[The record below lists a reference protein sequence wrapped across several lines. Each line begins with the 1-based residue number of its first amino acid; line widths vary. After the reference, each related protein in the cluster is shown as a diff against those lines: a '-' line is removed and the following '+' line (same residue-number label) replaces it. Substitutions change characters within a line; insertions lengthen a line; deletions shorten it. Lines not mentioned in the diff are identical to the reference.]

1 MVNKHPMI
9 TRSKSLKENE
19 SILNNDKI
27 IDKTINDEL
36 DEHGNLKDFI
46 VYDGNTLKK
55 DISYHLNS
63 LKKDKKNKKD
73 KKDKKRKLK
82 KNEKLNTIFLSYLIQ
97 KATNKANKNLK
108 KKRKD
113 KKKII

>member
-73 KKDKKRKLK
+73 KKDKKDKKRKLK
-82 KNEKLNTIFLSYLIQ
+82 K
-97 KATNKANKNLK
+97 
-108 KKRKD
+108 
-113 KKKII
+113 KIN